1 MSGARP
7 VAEICKNV
15 IICKQVTRAA
25 WPYMRQQKYG
35 RIVNT
40 SSVAGLYGNFGQA
53 NYRFIQKKFDDK
65 CNRLDVE
72 LNRTS
77 SMPKSVLHFEL
88 DNCWGDPNSGHSE
101 NKNYNNS
108 LLLVHDLL

>member
-1 MSGARP
+1 MDGLSTLHLWLDFM
-7 VAEICKNV
+7 EILDRL
-15 IICKQVTRAA
+15 IT
-25 WPYMRQQKYG
+25 
-35 RIVNT
+35 
-40 SSVAGLYGNFGQA
+40 GLFK
-53 NYRFIQKKFDDK
+53 KKFDDK

-88 DNCWGDPNSGHSE
+88 DNCGGDPNNGHSE